1 MPGSA
6 VSRNDWHTSN
16 NGPSAGE
23 LLPALST
30 GFTDSVYLRAAC
42 GTVAYGFSPM
52 LATPADVALAGFHA
66 KDERVH
72 VDDLLLAVQF
82 HEHAARA
89 LLG

>member
-1 MPGSA
+1 M
-6 VSRNDWHTSN
+6 
-16 NGPSAGE
+16 
-23 LLPALST
+23 
-30 GFTDSVYLRAAC
+30 
-42 GTVAYGFSPM
+42 AYGFSPM

>member
-1 MPGSA
+1 M
-6 VSRNDWHTSN
+6 
-16 NGPSAGE
+16 

-82 HEHAARA
+82 HEHAART
-89 LLG
+89 LLT